1 MKKVVSVLITIVIIV
16 ICSAVRF
23 CNKMDRYERERMEHL
38 EHMEQQRMIEISNI
52 IDEEQIKAEAQRMIM
67 SSIIGDQTK

>member
-1 MKKVVSVLITIVIIV
+1 MKKVGSVLITIVIIV
-16 ICSAVRF
+16 ICSAVRL
-23 CNKMDRYERERMEHL
+23 CSKMDRYERERMEHL
-38 EHMEQQRMIEISNI
+38 EHMEQQRMVEISNI